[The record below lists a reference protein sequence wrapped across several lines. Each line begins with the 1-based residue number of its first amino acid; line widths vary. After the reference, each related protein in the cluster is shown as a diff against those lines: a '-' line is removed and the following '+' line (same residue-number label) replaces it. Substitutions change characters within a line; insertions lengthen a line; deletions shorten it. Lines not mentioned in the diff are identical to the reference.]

1 MVTIVFV
8 AKRCM
13 IDLVVEDV
21 FASVSR
27 RGAERIE
34 EGQERT
40 TRLASD
46 MMLAEV
52 VGHRSMLRVSTV
64 MKVETVSVFVGGYVV
79 VIVQAD
85 DLMPF

>member
-52 VGHRSMLRVSTV
+52 VGHCSMLRVSTV
-64 MKVETVSVFVGGYVV
+64 MKVERVSVFVAGYVV

>member
-8 AKRCM
+8 AKCCM
-13 IDLVVEDV
+13 IDLGVEDV

-34 EGQERT
+34 EGQKRT

>member
-8 AKRCM
+8 AKRCI